1 MAGLLFVVA
10 REERRLYDNLVEC
23 FAGRP
28 GVRVVMDRR
37 EKERRSG
44 NGSAPL
50 DRRQRDRRIRPHT
63 AAELTTEGW
72 TVVRVNRPRA

>member
-1 MAGLLFVVA
+1 VV
-10 REERRLYDNLVEC
+10 L
-23 FAGRP
+23 
-28 GVRVVMDRR
+28 DRR

-50 DRRQRDRRIRPHT
+50 DRRQRDRRIRPHA

-72 TVVRVNRPRA
+72 TVVRVNRPKP